1 MNDGLD
7 ERLVR
12 DAFTQS
18 TSFYAGWVI
27 LCDPNGNLLTW
38 FIDRNARSLWIIFG
52 DVSEDRS

>member
-7 ERLVR
+7 ERLVG

-38 FIDRNARSLWIIFG
+38 FIERVARSLL
-52 DVSEDRS
+52 